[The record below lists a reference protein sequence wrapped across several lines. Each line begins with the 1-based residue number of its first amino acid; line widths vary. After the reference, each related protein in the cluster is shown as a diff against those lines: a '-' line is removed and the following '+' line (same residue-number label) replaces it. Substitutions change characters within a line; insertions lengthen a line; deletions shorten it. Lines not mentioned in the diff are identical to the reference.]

1 MRLQRSRGGKAISAT
16 RKMELTTE
24 SFKNTKAPR
33 GRGALA

>member
-1 MRLQRSRGGKAISAT
+1 MQRSRGGKAISAT